1 MSTSGETVRWPQRAR
16 RSAIHC
22 GVFALA
28 STPVMTRPE
37 KRPHKSGAWIATG
50 SLRSLPTG
58 ALAKVG
64 DFNGA
69 PVIAAASRA
78 TP

>member
-37 KRPHKSGAWIATG
+37 KRPHKSGASIAH
-50 SLRSLPTG
+50 RQ
-58 ALAKVG
+58 LAV
-64 DFNGA
+64 
-69 PVIAAASRA
+69 AADRRLGERR
-78 TP
+78 